1 MNLFWLDLAK
11 HLIEKDGEFKGFLS
25 QNFIYLN
32 SIFTEIII
40 ALSVIDLPYESPK
53 IKQIDIVDKN
63 CNKQKITSS
72 EKCFL
77 FCKEIKEG
85 EK

>member
-1 MNLFWLDLAK
+1 MENVFWLDLAR
-11 HLIEKDGEFKGFLS
+11 HLVEKGGEFKGFLS
-25 QNFIYLN
+25 SNFVYLN
-32 SIFTEIII
+32 TSFTEMILGL
-40 ALSVIDLPYESPK
+40 AVTSLPFISPK
-53 IKQIDIVDKN
+53 ITQKSHLDKVIIN
-63 CNKQKITSS
+63 SS